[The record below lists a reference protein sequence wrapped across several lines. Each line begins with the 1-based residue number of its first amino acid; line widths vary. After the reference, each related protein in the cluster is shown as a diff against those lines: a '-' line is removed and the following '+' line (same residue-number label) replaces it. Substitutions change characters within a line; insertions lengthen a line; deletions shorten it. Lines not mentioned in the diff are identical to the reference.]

1 MSSFELSEDKYLKVV
16 KRIKVLEQAFN
27 NLAVA
32 IDNLASIQQV
42 QELLVIVQA
51 DIKSMKDDL
60 TALENRVTSIE
71 EEPLS

>member
-16 KRIKVLEQAFN
+16 KRIKILEEAFN

-32 IDNLASIQQV
+32 IDSLASIQQV
-42 QELLVIVQA
+42 QELLVIIQS
-51 DIKSMKDDL
+51 DIKDMKEDL
-60 TALENRVTSIE
+60 TALENRVTLIE

>member
-51 DIKSMKDDL
+51 DIKSMKEDL

>member
-51 DIKSMKDDL
+51 DIK
-60 TALENRVTSIE
+60 
-71 EEPLS
+71 